1 MQHGM
6 KKTSLSSI
14 ILAILIGTF
23 LWSSCKKDI
32 IVGDNQPPYYNEI
45 STLLIENY
53 VNRIFIDL
61 IGREPLDSEMIAEVD
76 FLRQADLATSA
87 REALVVKLQT
97 DTNYVF
103 GDSSFTKAYY
113 TRFYELAKA
122 RVLEGASDQDINE
135 DVGQLQNQI
144 LRDSLNEDWAA
155 YELHKRELKKLTD
168 IFASEDQYASG
179 AITIDTIFARMI
191 NNSIYDAINMNTFNF
206 INASFDNLLYRYPTQ
221 FEFDK
226 AFTIIEYNQS
236 ETLFGEPAGNKD
248 EYVEVLI
255 GTREFFEGC
264 VIWAFQTLLARDPNS
279 SETYNAMVDFYFTK
293 DFQKVQKDIIVTDEY
308 AGFD

>member
-1 MQHGM
+1 M
-6 KKTSLSSI
+6 KKTLLISI
-14 ILAILIGTF
+14 ALLALLGITF
-23 LWSSCKKDI
+23 TSSCKKDL
-32 IVGDNQPPYYNEI
+32 IVKDNQPPYYNEI

-53 VNRIFIDL
+53 VNRIYIDL

-76 FLRQADLATSA
+76 FLRQADLEISA
-87 REALVVKLQT
+87 REELVVRLQT

-103 GDSSFTKAYY
+103 GDGSYKEAYY
-113 TRFYELAKA
+113 KRFYELAKA

-135 DVGQLQNQI
+135 NVGQLQSQI
-144 LRDSLNEDWAA
+144 VRDSLNGDWAA

-168 IFASEDQYASG
+168 IFASEDDYASG

-191 NNSIYDAINMNTFNF
+191 NNSIYDFINMNTFNF
-206 INASFDNLLYRYPTQ
+206 VNASFDNLLYRYPTQ
-221 FEFDK
+221 YEFDK
-226 AFTIIEYNQS
+226 AFSIIEYNQS

-248 EYVEVLI
+248 QYVSVLI

-264 VIWAFQTLLARDPNS
+264 VIWAYQTFLARDPNS
-279 SETYNAMVDFYFTK
+279 SETYNAMLDFYFTK
-293 DFQKVQKDIIVTDEY
+293 DFQKVQKDIVVTDEY